1 MIISVYAL
9 MTTNTV
15 EHLNL
20 NDKNYREARY
30 GQRIWY
36 NYISN
41 KQQVCDLHLLKWRK
55 TLKITTMMRRRQTF
69 FTLSIH
75 FQ

>member
-1 MIISVYAL
+1 

-15 EHLNL
+15 EHLKL
-20 NDKNYREARY
+20 NDKNYREASY

-41 KQQVCDLHLLKWRK
+41 KQQVYDLHLHKWRK
-55 TLKITTMMRRRQTF
+55 TLKITTMMRRRQTL

>member
-1 MIISVYAL
+1 

-41 KQQVCDLHLLKWRK
+41 KQQVYDLHLLKWRK
-55 TLKITTMMRRRQTF
+55 TLKITTMMNNYVHSLHTF
-69 FTLSIH
+69 SIKS
-75 FQ
+75 

>member
-1 MIISVYAL
+1 MA
-9 MTTNTV
+9 TNTV

-41 KQQVCDLHLLKWRK
+41 KQ
-55 TLKITTMMRRRQTF
+55 
-69 FTLSIH
+69 
-75 FQ
+75 